1 VDKPMDKLNN
11 KINNKPNEL
20 THIDGSG
27 KVKMV
32 DISDKKESLR
42 TAAASG
48 SILLNEE
55 IISRVKR
62 NEIQK
67 GDVLAAAKI
76 AGIGAA
82 KKNWELIPLCH
93 QIKLTAVE
101 IIFQIEENTN
111 KIIST
116 ATVSGYDRTGVEMEA
131 LAAVCISLLTI
142 YDMCKALSKSMVIS
156 NIELVNKRG
165 GKSDYER

>member
-1 VDKPMDKLNN
+1 MADKKAN
-11 KINNKPNEL
+11 KINEL
-20 THIDGSG
+20 THVDGTG

-32 DISDKKESLR
+32 DISNKKESLR
-42 TAAASG
+42 TAVASG
-48 SILLNEE
+48 CILLDEE

-93 QIKLTAVE
+93 QIKLTSIE

-131 LAAVCISLLTI
+131 LAAVCVSLLTV

-156 NIELVNKRG
+156 NVELIKKRG